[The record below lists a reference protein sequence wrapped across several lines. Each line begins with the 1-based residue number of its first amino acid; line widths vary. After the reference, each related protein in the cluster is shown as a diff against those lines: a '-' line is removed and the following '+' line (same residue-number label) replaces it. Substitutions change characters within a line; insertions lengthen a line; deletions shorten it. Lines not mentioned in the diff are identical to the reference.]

1 MEELGIVFETEKKK
15 NGWKYEIK
23 LEKEPQTK
31 VMTLKVK
38 QEGESVW
45 YFTIEFSQPDTQV
58 IIGDDKYTTEE
69 DLGLMFGLR
78 KEREYLPDDMF
89 DADIK
94 YRIEPSGSIIIPQF
108 FKLIETPRYLARV
121 CVTNTNDNKL
131 YRFLCYKGTK
141 KSLASS
147 CIDYEHPLIKLKAID

>member
-1 MEELGIVFETEKKK
+1 LS
-15 NGWKYEIK
+15 WKYEIK
-23 LEKEPQTK
+23 LEKEPETK

-45 YFTIEFSQPDTQV
+45 YFTIEFSQPNTQV
-58 IIGDDKYTTEE
+58 IIGDDKYTTDE

-78 KEREYLPDDMF
+78 KERERTPSDACFDD
-89 DADIK
+89 DIK
-94 YRIEPSGSIIIPQF
+94 NRIERSGTIIIPQF
-108 FKLIETPRYLARV
+108 FKLIETPRHMTRV

-147 CIDYEHPLIKLKAID
+147 LIDYEHPLIKLKAID